1 MSENK
6 DLPLEIW
13 TEMAQ
18 QQPKLED
25 MGKYIKKIVEW
36 DPTLNEYDAVR
47 ICRFRQIYYD
57 DLEKFRNIVYYYR
70 HSRRR
75 ERSASDGMLLR
86 LAEIASRIETAE
98 KTIRSEQKQERI
110 AYFRILV
117 ETGIRHTQLMDLR
130 EENLKGNQIELLDK
144 KIGGKTDELGLYFHD
159 TLHRYRRMIYTA
171 MLQGSDIHIHDIRYF
186 ALHRKALY
194 FNFENLQRGRY
205 VVRYKKKNPKE

>member
-57 DLEKFRNIVYYYR
+57 DLEILFIIT
-70 HSRRR
+70 
-75 ERSASDGMLLR
+75 D
-86 LAEIASRIETAE
+86 T
-98 KTIRSEQKQERI
+98 QEDVRDQQVTVCC
-110 AYFRILV
+110 FV
-117 ETGIRHTQLMDLR
+117 W
-130 EENLKGNQIELLDK
+130 LK
-144 KIGGKTDELGLYFHD
+144 
-159 TLHRYRRMIYTA
+159 
-171 MLQGSDIHIHDIRYF
+171 
-186 ALHRKALY
+186 
-194 FNFENLQRGRY
+194 
-205 VVRYKKKNPKE
+205 

>member
-70 HSRRR
+70 HSRRS

-98 KTIRSEQKQERI
+98 KTIRSEQKQKELP
-110 AYFRILV
+110 IL
-117 ETGIRHTQLMDLR
+117 E
-130 EENLKGNQIELLDK
+130 
-144 KIGGKTDELGLYFHD
+144 F
-159 TLHRYRRMIYTA
+159 
-171 MLQGSDIHIHDIRYF
+171 
-186 ALHRKALY
+186 
-194 FNFENLQRGRY
+194 
-205 VVRYKKKNPKE
+205 

>member
-86 LAEIASRIETAE
+86 LAEIASRIETQRRQYE
-98 KTIRSEQKQERI
+98 VSKNRKELP
-110 AYFRILV
+110 IL
-117 ETGIRHTQLMDLR
+117 E
-130 EENLKGNQIELLDK
+130 
-144 KIGGKTDELGLYFHD
+144 F
-159 TLHRYRRMIYTA
+159 
-171 MLQGSDIHIHDIRYF
+171 
-186 ALHRKALY
+186 
-194 FNFENLQRGRY
+194 
-205 VVRYKKKNPKE
+205 

>member
-1 MSENK
+1 MVRLNVRRVVFCRTFGSEAGWTYGEEVEICQK
-6 DLPLEIW
+6 IKICHLEIW

-144 KIGGKTDELGLYFHD
+144 KNRWKYSLC
-159 TLHRYRRMIYTA
+159 
-171 MLQGSDIHIHDIRYF
+171 
-186 ALHRKALY
+186 
-194 FNFENLQRGRY
+194 
-205 VVRYKKKNPKE
+205 

>member
-86 LAEIASRIETAE
+86 LAEIASRIEIAE

-110 AYFRILV
+110 AYFRI
-117 ETGIRHTQLMDLR
+117 
-130 EENLKGNQIELLDK
+130 
-144 KIGGKTDELGLYFHD
+144 
-159 TLHRYRRMIYTA
+159 
-171 MLQGSDIHIHDIRYF
+171 
-186 ALHRKALY
+186 
-194 FNFENLQRGRY
+194 
-205 VVRYKKKNPKE
+205 